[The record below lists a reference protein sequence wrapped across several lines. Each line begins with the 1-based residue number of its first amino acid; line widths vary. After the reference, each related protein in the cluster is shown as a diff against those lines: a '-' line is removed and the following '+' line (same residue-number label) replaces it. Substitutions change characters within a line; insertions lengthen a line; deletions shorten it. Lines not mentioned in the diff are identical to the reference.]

1 MSKIKIKYNLKNSN
15 QNLNNECLGIIN
27 NNKIIYSDN
36 GITTTIDKEKLII
49 TRKNND
55 YEIKLHILEEKG
67 YIDIKEGTIE
77 LKLKII
83 TKILES
89 NKINI
94 EYLLNKEKY
103 IYEVEYEVI

>member
-36 GITTTIDKEKLII
+36 GITTTIDKKKLII

-77 LKLKII
+77 LELKII